1 MWQTGHTM
9 PPVRCDGGCDEQ
21 GVVSEGRMRDKPILA
36 EKLKILGKLAE
47 LGGEDPLIDQTIT
60 PSSLT
65 MPPIGTGR
73 TWKRLWQSC
82 TPSKSG
88 SG

>member
-1 MWQTGHTM
+1 M

-47 LGGEDPLIDQTIT
+47 LGGEDPHIDQTQW
-60 PSSLT
+60 P
-65 MPPIGTGR
+65 
-73 TWKRLWQSC
+73 
-82 TPSKSG
+82 
-88 SG
+88 

>member
-36 EKLKILGKLAE
+36 EKLKIGHRGKGQVSTAVDYHAGCPFSE
-47 LGGEDPLIDQTIT
+47 IAFVA
-60 PSSLT
+60 
-65 MPPIGTGR
+65 PPRCQPVTRTGY
-73 TWKRLWQSC
+73 
-82 TPSKSG
+82 P
-88 SG
+88 